1 SLIPP
6 SSSATP
12 DSWVSTR
19 QGFSPRPCPEYIRR
33 FWEMRLT
40 AEEGSGLTNG
50 IKPATEIVG
59 DIIAEAGQ
67 AIARRLSRRTR
78 AIQPMRRDSGTLNS
92 RAVCSSVERGSVIP
106 AMLSYAPLVFDKS
119 LLACYKKAVWF
130 AFRGP

>member
-1 SLIPP
+1 
-6 SSSATP
+6 
-12 DSWVSTR
+12 
-19 QGFSPRPCPEYIRR
+19 
-33 FWEMRLT
+33 MRLT

-130 AFRGP
+130 AFSGPVAQLGARMTGSHEVVGSIPTRSTNLTFLICDS